1 MPRNSS
7 QITIKLEAA
16 DCFVPRNDI
25 MKNTISI
32 LKLTL
37 LLIVLLAVIYPM
49 IIWGIAQAAPN
60 SGKGETIS
68 ANGKVVGYQK
78 IGQKFDKS
86 NYFWG
91 RPSAVDYNAAG
102 SAGSNKGPSNADYL
116 AVVQKRI
123 DTLLLVHPYL
133 QKSDIP
139 ADMVTA
145 SGSGLDPNISPEGAL
160 IQVKRIAKERKLSE
174 EQVKRLVENKIYKPN
189 LVGTSFVNVLELN
202 IELDKLK

>member
-1 MPRNSS
+1 MRCNFLNVAL
-7 QITIKLEAA
+7 QRFYNKK
-16 DCFVPRNDI
+16 NKK
-25 MKNTISI
+25 MKNTFSI
-32 LKLTL
+32 LKFT
-37 LLIVLLAVIYPM
+37 LLIVILLAVIYPA
-49 IIWGIAQAAPN
+49 IVWGIAQLSPN
-60 SGKGETIS
+60 NGKGETIS
-68 ANGKVVGYQK
+68 VNGKVVGYQK

-86 NYFWG
+86 TYFWG

-102 SAGSNKGPSNADYL
+102 SAGSNKGPSNTDYL

-160 IQVKRIAKERKLSE
+160 IQVKRVALERKLSE
-174 EQVKRLVENKIYKPN
+174 EKVMSLVQKFIVKSEVI
-189 LVGTSFVNVLELN
+189 GTAYVNVLELN
-202 IELDKLK
+202 IAFDELK

>member
-1 MPRNSS
+1 
-7 QITIKLEAA
+7 
-16 DCFVPRNDI
+16 
-25 MKNTISI
+25 MKNIFSI
-32 LKLTL
+32 VKLTVL
-37 LLIVLLAVIYPM
+37 LVVLLAVIYPLA
-49 IIWGIAQAAPN
+49 IYGIAQLAPN

-68 ANGKVVGYQK
+68 VNGKVVGYQK

-86 NYFWG
+86 IYFWG

-116 AVVQKRI
+116 ALVQKRI

-133 QKSDIP
+133 KKSDIP

-160 IQVKRIAKERKLSE
+160 IQVKRVAKERKLSE
-174 EQVKRLVENKIYKPN
+174 DKVKKLVASKISKPAV
-189 LVGTSFVNVLELN
+189 VGTSIVNVLELN
-202 IELDKLK
+202 IALDELK